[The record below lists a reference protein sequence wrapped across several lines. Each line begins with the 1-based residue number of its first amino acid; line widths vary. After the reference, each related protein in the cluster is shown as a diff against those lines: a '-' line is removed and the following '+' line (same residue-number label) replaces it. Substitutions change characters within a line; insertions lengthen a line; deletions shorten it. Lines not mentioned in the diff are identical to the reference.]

1 MKKFKVEKLVR
12 DKVVDHILENKLA
25 KADYKKLNDK
35 EFLSELKN
43 KFYEELEEFNLSD
56 KENIKNELADLQ
68 LIMDYFLKT
77 LNIDK
82 KELKLISKN
91 KNKKVGTF
99 NKKIFLKTVEL
110 DENNNWLPYYQNKFK
125 EIK

>member
-12 DKVVDHILENKLA
+12 DKIVDHILSNKLA
-25 KADYKKLNDK
+25 KADYKILDNK
-35 EFLSELKN
+35 EFLSELKK

-56 KENIKNELADLQ
+56 KDNLKNELADLQ
-68 LIMDYFLKT
+68 LLIDCFLKT
-77 LNIDK
+77 LKINK

-91 KNKKVGTF
+91 KNKNLGVF

-110 DENNNWLPYYQNKFK
+110 DEKDNWLPYYRKKYK

>member
-1 MKKFKVEKLVR
+1 MKKFEVEKLVR
-12 DKVVDHILENKLA
+12 DKVVDHILSNKLA
-25 KADYKKLNDK
+25 KADYKKLDDK

-56 KENIKNELADLQ
+56 EENIKNELADLQ
-68 LIMDYFLKT
+68 LIIDYFLKT

-91 KNKKVGTF
+91 KNKKIGVF

-110 DENNNWLPYYQNKFK
+110 DENDNWLPYYQKKYK